1 MFSVFRICSHI
12 RNKVFNTNML
22 GIPQN
27 ADIVNPNLDDFKTH
41 KHLEDVSLNKS
52 AAEIT
57 SLVSVSGIV
66 SELGA
71 ERQSRTGCC
80 VSFHL

>member
-1 MFSVFRICSHI
+1 
-12 RNKVFNTNML
+12 ML

-27 ADIVNPNLDDFKTH
+27 ADIVNPNLDDFSNVTQEDIFQK
-41 KHLEDVSLNKS
+41 EDVFLNTS

-71 ERQSRTGCC
+71 ERRSRTGCC

>member
-1 MFSVFRICSHI
+1 
-12 RNKVFNTNML
+12 ML

-27 ADIVNPNLDDFKTH
+27 ADIVNPNLDDFNNVSQEEEDIFQK
-41 KHLEDVSLNKS
+41 EDVFLNTS

-71 ERQSRTGCC
+71 ERRSRTGCC